1 MAQTSNNTDVFAQT
15 VAGGGSSSTV
25 FDGFFGDGSDGDVV
39 ITTTVTLTVDR
50 YYNNL
55 TIDTGGTLKPR
66 GQHVFVKN
74 VLTINPGVSI
84 NDDGVAGGTGASGG
98 TALSS
103 ISNGFGAGSGAGGA
117 GRTTTGP
124 PVTRVPRRPTVR
136 PTDWDR
142 LRRAGQAAGSVPLL

>member
-74 VLTINPGVSI
+74 VLTINPRHV
-84 NDDGVAGGTGASGG
+84 DQRRRRGGRHGG
-98 TALSS
+98 Q
-103 ISNGFGAGSGAGGA
+103 
-117 GRTTTGP
+117 RRHGP
-124 PVTRVPRRPTVR
+124 VQHQQRLRC
-136 PTDWDR
+136 R
-142 LRRAGQAAGSVPLL
+142 LRRGWCRTDNDGSR